1 MRRSRTL
8 LALCLAA
15 IIGIAALLPALH
27 TQHAAAQ
34 PVTWVYM
41 PWVPHVGT
49 TNGAGPWYGKIS
61 MQNLSDDHCA
71 VSLWVGGPDGWARQA
86 QLWLRGGSSRS
97 ISSTSLALPRPGAPV
112 KIEAGC
118 PLVASVKEVTPD
130 TRVATWS
137 DGAEVV
143 TGYTALA
150 EADVQ
155 AARANSTSGWF
166 LPIVQTNHHW
176 NTIVRIANFHESD
189 PVTAT
194 VRFYPAGNRLGS
206 EGVVR
211 TINVTIPAA
220 GHVGIDVLAEI
231 GQHDWVG
238 YASVVSSGQVGVLAH
253 RSKPMTEMAL
263 TNVAVAAD
271 LSFSATVKPMSA
283 PLLFAGYNG
292 WNTGVNLANVSD
304 RTASVTIRYFESG
317 GGFVREE
324 TLTIQPRSMEY
335 IYTPHT
341 VSQTE
346 FVGNATITSTA
357 PVVVAIDEVKYETVE
372 AMSYL
377 ASPVGQVS
385 AVLPLVFRE
394 DSQANRNDNS
404 GINIANLN
412 PNAEQQISIVLYS
425 DVGDPLLAEPIRVTL
440 PAGGS
445 DYVYLPFIDGI
456 PPGTAASAR
465 ISSSDPF
472 GFVAVSNNVNYAVGG
487 DGSVVYGASSDRG
500 MYRLNSAGD

>member
-1 MRRSRTL
+1 MRRPGTL
-8 LALCLAA
+8 LVLWLVAVACMAA
-15 IIGIAALLPALH
+15 VLPAM
-27 TQHAAAQ
+27 QVQQVAAQ
-34 PVTWVYM
+34 PVNWVYM

-61 MQNLSDDHCA
+61 MQNLSEDHCA
-71 VSLWVGGPDGWARQA
+71 VSLWVGGADGWTRQA

-112 KIEAGC
+112 KIESGC
-118 PLVASVKEVTPD
+118 LLVASVKEVTPD

-137 DGAEVV
+137 DGASVV
-143 TGYTALA
+143 TGYTAVA
-150 EADVQ
+150 EADL
-155 AARANSTSGWF
+155 AASQANSSSGWF
-166 LPIVQTNHHW
+166 LPIVQTNHQW
-176 NTIVRIANFHESD
+176 NTIIRIANFHD
-189 PVTAT
+189 TDAVTAT
-194 VRFYPAGNRLGS
+194 VRLYPSGNRLGS
-206 EGVVR
+206 EGVAR
-211 TINVTIPAA
+211 TMTVSIPAA
-220 GHVGIDVLAEI
+220 GHVGIDLLAEI
-231 GQHDWVG
+231 GETEWVG
-238 YASVVSSGQVGVLAH
+238 YASITANGPVGVLAH

-271 LSFSATVKPMSA
+271 VSFSATVQPMSA
-283 PLLFAGYNG
+283 PLLFSGYNG

-304 RTASVTIRYFESG
+304 GVANVTIRYFESG

-324 TLTIQPRSMEY
+324 TITIQPRSMEY

-341 VSQTE
+341 VSQEE

-377 ASPVGQVS
+377 ANPVGQNA

-412 PNAEQQISIVLYS
+412 PNASQQVSIDLFS
-425 DVGDPLLAEPIRVTL
+425 DIGDPLLAQPIRVTL

-445 DYVYLPFIDGI
+445 DYVYLPFIDGV
-456 PPGTAASAR
+456 PPGTVASAR
-465 ISSSDPF
+465 ITSSDPF
-472 GFVAVSNNVNYAVGG
+472 GFVAVSNNVNYAVRG

-500 MYRLNSAGD
+500 MYRLNTAAD

>member
-8 LALCLAA
+8 LMLWLAVIVGLAA
-15 IIGIAALLPALH
+15 FLPAV
-27 TQHAAAQ
+27 QPQPAAAQ

-61 MQNLSDDHCA
+61 MQNLSEDHCA
-71 VSLWVGGPDGWARQA
+71 VSLWVGGPEGWSRQA

-97 ISSTSLALPRPGAPV
+97 ISSTSLAVPRPGAPV

-118 PLVASVKEVTPD
+118 SLVASVKEVTPD

-137 DGAEVV
+137 DGAKVV
-143 TGYTALA
+143 TGYTALS

-155 AARANSTSGWF
+155 ASRANSTSGWF

-176 NTIVRIANFHESD
+176 NTIVRIANFHDSD

-194 VRFYPAGNRLGS
+194 VRFYPAGNRLGA

-211 TINVTIPAA
+211 TVNVTIPSA
-220 GHVGIDVLAEI
+220 GHIGIDVLAEI
-231 GQHDWVG
+231 GEQDWVG
-238 YASVVSSGQVGVLAH
+238 YASIHANGPVGVLAH

-271 LSFSATVKPMSA
+271 LSFDASVKPISA
-283 PLLFAGYNG
+283 PLLFSGYNG

-304 RTASVTIRYFESG
+304 RIADVTIRYFESG

-324 TLTIQPRSMEY
+324 TLTLQPRSMEY

-341 VSQTE
+341 VSQDE

-357 PVVVAIDEVKYETVE
+357 PVVVAIDEVKYETIE

-377 ASPVGQVS
+377 ASSVGQNT
-385 AVLPLVFRE
+385 AVIPLVFRE
-394 DSQANRNDNS
+394 NSQANRNDNS

-412 PNAEQQISIVLYS
+412 LNATQQISIVLYS
-425 DVGDPLLAEPIRVTL
+425 DVGDPLLAEPITVTL
-440 PAGGS
+440 PPGGS
-445 DYVYLPFIDGI
+445 DYVYLPFIDDI
-456 PPGTAASAR
+456 PAGTAASAR
-465 ISSSDPF
+465 ISSSDPH

-500 MYRLNSAGD
+500 LYRLNSPAN